1 MVDINKYNNVKNSL
15 KGNTIQEKLKDIEER
30 IFYLNMVDMWQPS
43 DWELSEIFNQI
54 RNELLERESRE
65 NGKK

>member
-15 KGNTIQEKLKDIEER
+15 KGKTTQEKIKDIEER
-30 IFYLNMVDMWQPS
+30 IFYLNMIDMWQPE
-43 DWELSEIFNQI
+43 DWELSEIFRQI
-54 RNELLERESRE
+54 RNELLERENRE